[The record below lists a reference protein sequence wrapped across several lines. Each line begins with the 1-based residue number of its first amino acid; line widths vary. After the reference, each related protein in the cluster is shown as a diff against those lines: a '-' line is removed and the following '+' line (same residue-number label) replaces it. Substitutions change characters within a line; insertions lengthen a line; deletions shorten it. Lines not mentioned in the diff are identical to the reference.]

1 MPSKFNIA
9 AILIGF
15 AAGAAHASVTVVT
28 TPVPVAT
35 RAVTVQPAQTAS
47 VPATTGY
54 APSVQA
60 LMHAADSLRDSI
72 HAMARE
78 PASPER
84 NQAIAQANRA
94 LLDTQ
99 VAMVN
104 AYDHTAFGGDT
115 HTLGAGSAHLAQ
127 DRTVVIDA
135 NGIHCTRLGTMTGCK
150 L

>member
-28 TPVPVAT
+28 TPAPVAT
-35 RAVTVQPAQTAS
+35 QAVTVQPAATAS
-47 VPATTGY
+47 DPAAAGY

-84 NQAIAQANRA
+84 NRAIAEANRA

-104 AYDHTAFGGDT
+104 AYDHTAFGTDT
-115 HTLGAGSAHLAQ
+115 RTLGAGSAPVTR

-135 NGIHCTRLGTMTGCK
+135 NGIDCTRLGTMVGCE